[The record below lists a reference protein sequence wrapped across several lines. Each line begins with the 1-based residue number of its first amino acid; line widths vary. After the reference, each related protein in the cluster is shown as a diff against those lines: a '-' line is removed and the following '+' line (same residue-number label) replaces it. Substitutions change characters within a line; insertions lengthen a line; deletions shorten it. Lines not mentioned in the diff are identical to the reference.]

1 MEQTEYLQE
10 QTRICVPQLQQ
21 AMGCNYAQ
29 ARQQLTKL
37 QEQAWVGTKARGL
50 FYEVNRA
57 YIFRRDWSD
66 EQCRQGA
73 QQLQERDVAL
83 LESLHRLSRRS
94 PGIPRS
100 GLEVQEPQL
109 QTLLALGLVHEFEE
123 TVYLSV
129 REQTVQ
135 ALRSLQDG
143 KADASMSMV
152 HIAYPTVLLLEDA
165 QKHDKVDT
173 LLGCAFL
180 SEECTDFIRRWR
192 RRRKYNGT
200 VPEAP
205 VNRSGGDPLRLLTYE
220 MIEALV
226 SQTDCESK
234 DAFEKEAM
242 EALET
247 LESTGICSELV
258 LQAARKAT
266 HEICRELTL
275 SNLQEIR
282 RILQED
288 ED

>member
-1 MEQTEYLQE
+1 MEQTEYFQD
-10 QTRICVPQLQQ
+10 QTLICVPQLQQ

-57 YIFRRDWSD
+57 YIFRRDWSA
-66 EQCRQGA
+66 EQCRQEA

-83 LESLHRLSRRS
+83 LENLLRLSRRS
-94 PGIPRS
+94 PGIPRFR
-100 GLEVQEPQL
+100 LKIREAQL
-109 QTLLALGLVHEFEE
+109 QNLMALGLVHAFEE
-123 TVYLSV
+123 NIYMSVKERTV
-129 REQTVQ
+129 RE
-135 ALRSLQDG
+135 LRSILDSRE
-143 KADASMSMV
+143 DVSMSLV
-152 HIAYPTVLLLEDA
+152 HIGYPMVLLEDA
-165 QKHDKVDT
+165 QKQERVDAV
-173 LLGCAFL
+173 LSCPYL
-180 SEECTDFIRRWR
+180 SEACSEYIRKWR

-200 VPEAP
+200 APEAP

-226 SQTDCESK
+226 SRTDCESK

-247 LESTGICSELV
+247 LESAGICSELV
-258 LQAARKAT
+258 LQAARRAT

-282 RILQED
+282 RILQGD